1 MAEWD
6 ETDLTPAEVRAI
18 WEAATPADQ
27 VHVEVTAASVRVTT
41 GRTETAAPAR
51 LVDVHWSTPL
61 RALAPA
67 YQ

>member
-18 WEAATPADQ
+18 WEAATPADR
-27 VHVEVTAASVRVTT
+27 VHAELTASSVRVTT
-41 GRTETAAPAR
+41 VQTATARAR
-51 LVDVHWSTPL
+51 LVDVHLTTPL
-61 RALAPA
+61 RALTPA